1 VVMMATDTHVV
12 FLQEGL
18 RVVVRINCN
27 LGHRVVDRRIGLT
40 LLNTGLEPRENQFE
54 TVTLL
59 DFVNQLVDREGS
71 GNRVEQVLDGGF
83 VAVNIQ
89 KTSNNLR
96 GSGGIDLLNV
106 DFNEAG
112 EVVLVEVENQIMDHV
127 ETVTDNDERK
137 LIRHLGFLEEVL
149 NLFGIV
155 VVALS
160 ADPLDLSNLTGSGS
174 GLDVLEMDLLVL
186 TEVDDR
192 SKVVVKT

>member
-1 VVMMATDTHVV
+1 
-12 FLQEGL
+12 
-18 RVVVRINCN
+18 
-27 LGHRVVDRRIGLT
+27 
-40 LLNTGLEPRENQFE
+40 
-54 TVTLL
+54 
-59 DFVNQLVDREGS
+59 
-71 GNRVEQVLDGGF
+71 
-83 VAVNIQ
+83 
-89 KTSNNLR
+89 
-96 GSGGIDLLNV
+96 LLNV
-106 DFNEAG
+106 DFDEAG